1 MNNRSSL
8 SRNLMAIA
16 LLGAFGAAGAQADTP
31 AEAAT
36 QGAPQATPQQAERT
50 PAPRFEW
57 RDPWAALHAD
67 MMRMQAQM
75 DQMFNGALSD
85 VNAGGVGNVQQSE
98 PMVTLEEQGDSY
110 VVKAEIPGASE
121 GDINVKLDGRLLSIS
136 SQSQG
141 GEQQTA
147 ENGQVI
153 QQESYASS
161 FQQAFTLPGPV
172 EATGMQ
178 TRFRDGVLTVTLPK
192 LTS

>member
-110 VVKAEIPGASE
+110 VVSRFDSE
-121 GDINVKLDGRLLSIS
+121 MGLAVAR
-136 SQSQG
+136 
-141 GEQQTA
+141 
-147 ENGQVI
+147 QVI

>member
-16 LLGAFGAAGAQADTP
+16 LLGAFGAAGAQTDTP